1 MAQVGFTEVAAQ
13 KKYGDRL
20 EVVRFSF
27 SANARAIGEAR
38 TEGMIK
44 LLVMRGRPVG
54 VCIVGR
60 SAGEFIAFWS
70 FVISQRIKLSK
81 LSSMIAPYTTISEV
95 NTCVIGDYFL
105 TRLFGNVWIKRVSNL
120 CSKGYP
126 DAC

>member
-1 MAQVGFTEVAAQ
+1 MEVAAQ

-27 SANARAIGEAR
+27 SENARAVGEAQ

-54 VCIVGR
+54 VYIVGQ
-60 SAGEFIAFWS
+60 SAGAFIAFRS
-70 FVISQRIKLSK
+70 FVISQRIKPSK
-81 LSSMIAPYTTISEV
+81 LSSMIAPYTTITEV
-95 NTCVIGDYFL
+95 NTRVIGDYISN
-105 TRLFGNVWIKRVSNL
+105 RLFGNVWIKRVSDL